1 MRLMIKPPT
10 ATYEHIRVTYG
21 QHTSTH
27 DWHTDEI
34 QVHTNTSDMGVTY
47 EYIRVTNGWCTS
59 QYEWHADD
67 IRVTYLW
74 HASTYKWNAMKYV

>member
-10 ATYEHIRVTYG
+10 ATYEDIRVTYG

-67 IRVTYLW
+67 IRVTCLW
-74 HASTYKWNAMKYV
+74 HASTYEWHAMKYV